1 MLVQPLLNCQVHSR
15 MCKTVCCRI
24 VLCTVARVQ
33 LSSGSVNGFL
43 PHYETEELL
52 RMGPSIHGHNYQH
65 PEFWGQHVASP
76 IKTRYLMKLWLYW
89 WS

>member
-43 PHYETEELL
+43 PHYETQELL
-52 RMGPSIHGHNYQH
+52 KGWGHLSMDITINTQNSGASMWLH
-65 PEFWGQHVASP
+65 PQKQG
-76 IKTRYLMKLWLYW
+76 TL
-89 WS
+89 